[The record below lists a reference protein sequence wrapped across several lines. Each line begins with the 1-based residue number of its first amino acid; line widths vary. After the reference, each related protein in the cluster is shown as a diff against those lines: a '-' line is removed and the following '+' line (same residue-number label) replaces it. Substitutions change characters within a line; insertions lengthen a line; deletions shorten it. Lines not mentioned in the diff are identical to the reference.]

1 MRQAG
6 GREGNVEPAA
16 VDVHEEEA
24 EGKKKPAHSI
34 ASVHSAY
41 SRTLANTFLRLT
53 QEQTDDPASTK
64 PAPEEVMMQRCKFAN
79 AEWGEERPEGL
90 LDRFQELGQPSYDG
104 RRDRLHHELPGWTGK
119 AHQVGGVRQGCAGVP
134 AADHLRQIQGGCDAG
149 SAMQGRKGQG
159 VCGVSYFRT
168 RLQSPSSSSA
178 GRQEGDC
185 GQIPG
190 ILGCGRHHNEEH
202 RLPS

>member
-79 AEWGEERPEGL
+79 AKGEKK
-90 LDRFQELGQPSYDG
+90 GQKVSWTAF
-104 RRDRLHHELPGWTGK
+104 RNLASLPMMD
-119 AHQVGGVRQGCAGVP
+119 AVIDCIMSCQVGPEKLTKLVEFAKDVLECLRLTICARFKE
-134 AADHLRQIQGGCDAG
+134 D
-149 SAMQGRKGQG
+149 
-159 VCGVSYFRT
+159 
-168 RLQSPSSSSA
+168 
-178 GRQEGDC
+178 
-185 GQIPG
+185 
-190 ILGCGRHHNEEH
+190 
-202 RLPS
+202 